1 MGGNYDGWIN
11 VRALM
16 KNFRDK
22 SPMGRLVEQKEVA
35 ASALYLLS
43 DLSSMVTGEILHVDG
58 GYHTQG

>member
-1 MGGNYDGWIN
+1 
-11 VRALM
+11 M
-16 KNFRDK
+16 KNFKDK